1 MEKTSVLSLITR
13 PNFLVNELQ
22 MYVSYLEKI
31 NDNVTELA
39 IAKTKNGIYLKLNRW
54 NSVLQT
60 VNEYIIAFEDQKK
73 SPNAVRKT

>member
-22 MYVSYLEKI
+22 MYVAYLEKI
-31 NDNVTELA
+31 NDNVTELT

-73 SPNAVRKT
+73 RS